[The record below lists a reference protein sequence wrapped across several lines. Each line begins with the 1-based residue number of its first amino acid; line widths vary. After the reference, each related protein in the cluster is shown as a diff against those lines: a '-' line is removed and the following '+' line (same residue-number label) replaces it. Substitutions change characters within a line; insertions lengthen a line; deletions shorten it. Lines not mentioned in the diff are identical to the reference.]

1 MGLFKKKTTENK
13 LDTDLNISKSPKKKW
28 KKWQKITLGVCGG
41 FVALI
46 VIVGIATAG
55 GNGKKENNSVAEM
68 ETSTAAIAVTDVTSE
83 TTHTETT
90 ISSTVENMPDEA
102 QLESYPSTQ
111 APTENP
117 PQQDPPAPA
126 QERYVPQTQ
135 ATYDHSDAKE
145 YTYILN
151 TSTHKFH
158 RNGCDQISKIKP
170 KNYSTFTGTRE
181 QAISNGYSPCKK
193 CNP

>member
-1 MGLFKKKTTENK
+1 MKIFKKYKKELGSSNK
-13 LDTDLNISKSPKKKW
+13 IKKPF

-46 VIVGIATAG
+46 VISVLSY
-55 GNGKKENNSVAEM
+55 GNNNKSNDVKVAEVTTAST
-68 ETSTAAIAVTDVTSE
+68 TSTEATTTTAE
-83 TTHTETT
+83 TTTTTQEPETT
-90 ISSTVENMPDEA
+90 TTIQETTSQHNEPVSERHIS
-102 QLESYPSTQ
+102 
-111 APTENP
+111 
-117 PQQDPPAPA
+117 
-126 QERYVPQTQ
+126 QTQ

-158 RNGCDQISKIKP
+158 YSGCSSVSKIKP
-170 KNYSTFTGTRE
+170 SNYRTFTGTRE